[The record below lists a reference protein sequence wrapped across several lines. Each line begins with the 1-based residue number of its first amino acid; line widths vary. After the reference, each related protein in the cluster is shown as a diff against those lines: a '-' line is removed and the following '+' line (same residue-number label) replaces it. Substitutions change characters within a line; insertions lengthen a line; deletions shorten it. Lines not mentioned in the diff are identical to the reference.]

1 MKKFVKVTSNYCE
14 ETNDFADNV
23 CIQEELIPVRNLFKI
38 YKHKG
43 GKPMLAYV
51 WLNPVSGIMMEWF
64 QIFHSEKQRDA
75 LFDKLAKQLC

>member
-1 MKKFVKVTSNYCE
+1 LTKWILSDRIETRKFVRVRGEVMKKFVKVTSNY
-14 ETNDFADNV
+14 
-23 CIQEELIPVRNLFKI
+23 FKI